1 MEILIKKN
9 SGSDKTT
16 TSIKEISELLDIT
29 SIKTQ
34 LTYLKSVI
42 EETKRLPKLEKDTL
56 IPILKDEFINKGE
69 LINLTFP
76 ASIEKDDKIKVG
88 SVYYNNVT
96 DSIRIKKKSG
106 WTNLI

>member
-1 MEILIKKN
+1 MEILIKK
-9 SGSDKTT
+9 GSAGDKTT
-16 TSIKEISELLDIT
+16 TSIKEIGELLDLT

-34 LTYLKSVI
+34 LQYLKSVI

-56 IPILKDEFINKGE
+56 LPILKDEFINKGE

-76 ASIEKDDKIKVG
+76 ASIEKDEKIKIG
-88 SVYYNNVT
+88 SVYYNSVKDT
-96 DSIRIKKKSG
+96 IRIKKKSG